1 MDKERIKIGT
11 LKSLINDK
19 KGVFVKEVNPK
30 IGQTFRFTSL

>member
-30 IGQTFRFTSL
+30 IDTVHKIV